1 MLLEL
6 LTSKYPG
13 MRQWLMQRLSAGVMA
28 LYVLLLVVRA
38 ALSRPNT
45 YASWRAFFSPVWW
58 RLLTLLFFA
67 FMLLHAWIGV
77 RDVLRDYVFN
87 LRVRAVMQV
96 MVDVTLLGNL
106 AWIGF
111 ILWNI
116 H

>member
-1 MLLEL
+1 MLFEL

-13 MRQWLMQRLSAGVMA
+13 MRQWLMQRLSATVMA
-28 LYVLLLVVRA
+28 VYVVLLVVRMV
-38 ALSRPNT
+38 LSTPDN
-45 YASWRAFFSPVWW
+45 YQEWHAFFAPVWW

-87 LRVRAVMQV
+87 LRLRAVMQV
-96 MVDVTLLGNL
+96 LVDAALLLNL

>member
-1 MLLEL
+1 MLFEL

-13 MRQWLMQRLSAGVMA
+13 MRQWLMQRLSATIMA
-28 LYVLLLVVRA
+28 VYVVLLVVRV
-38 ALSRPNT
+38 ALSPPSS
-45 YASWRAFFSPVWW
+45 YEAWQAFFAPIWW

-87 LRVRAVMQV
+87 LRARAVLQV
-96 MVDVTLLGNL
+96 LVDAALLLNL
-106 AWIGF
+106 AWISF

-116 H
+116 N

>member
-1 MLLEL
+1 MLFEL

-13 MRQWLMQRLSAGVMA
+13 MRQWLMQRLSASIMA
-28 LYVLLLVVRA
+28 LYFLLLVVRVA
-38 ALSRPNT
+38 FSTPNN
-45 YASWRAFFSPVWW
+45 YEAWQAFFAPVWW
-58 RLLTLLFFA
+58 RLLTLLFFL

-77 RDVLRDYVFN
+77 RDVLRDYVAN

-96 MVDVTLLGNL
+96 LVDVALLGNL